1 MAERRPIRLLRPG
14 QLVRVRGRTTLDG
27 ESATILRSVS
37 YDPDLGMS
45 EEQRRRGRM
54 YRVLCRGQE
63 IVVFE
68 DELRI
73 VDEQE

>member
-1 MAERRPIRLLRPG
+1 M
-14 QLVRVRGRTTLDG
+14 DG

-45 EEQRRRGRM
+45 AEQRRRGRM

-63 IVVFE
+63 LVVFE